1 MTPSTRPADVS
12 SLVDALLEC
21 TAPITQILDHM
32 VRAPDAQDVDGAV
45 ALLREVLADVLAP
58 FGTVLAARDLR
69 TTTAILEAVAPMIC
83 EEVLLVPHAPPAPP
97 RRDPRDAHRRQR
109 RLTASRRRRGD

>member
-1 MTPSTRPADVS
+1 MTPPTRPADVS

-32 VRAPDAQDVDGAV
+32 VRAPDAKDTDAAV
-45 ALLREVLADVLAP
+45 AALREVLADVLAP
-58 FGTVLAARDLR
+58 FATVLAARDLR
-69 TTTAILEAVAPMIC
+69 TATAILEAVAPMIC
-83 EEVLLVPHAPPAPP
+83 EEVMLVPHAPAATP

-109 RLTASRRRRGD
+109 RRPTARRRRGD